1 LRRSIAFDLM
11 RRMTLGKSPTSED
24 AFRSGSSFC
33 QDHVS
38 AASIYGLLYR
48 ESHRLFPD
56 EAFADLFADIG
67 RASVPPRIVS
77 VVMVLQRLEGLS
89 DREAADR
96 ITFDLRWK
104 YAAGGLDF
112 DYAGFVHTV
121 LVDMRARLR
130 RSERPNRIFETAL
143 EVAHEAGLIGR
154 KRVLDSTALYDAV
167 ATQDTVT
174 LIRSAIRALLRIVD
188 EKLGA
193 ELRACCKRDDDYVAP
208 GKPSCDWDDVQARE
222 ALVDALAR
230 DAYAIL
236 ATLDG
241 RTLTSEVMQAV
252 KLVATVVGRDLEQ
265 RDDGMFRI
273 ARRVAKDRVISTVD
287 PEARHGHKTAARG
300 FDGYKGHIALD
311 PDSEIITATTVTAG
325 NASDGSVA
333 DALVADVLRE
343 PPAASPD
350 VSVADVLVEDA
361 PAADVLA
368 AVPAASPDVSVVDA
382 LVQDVPAAD
391 VLAADV
397 LAAVPAASPD
407 VSVVDALVEDVP
419 AADVLATA
427 PAASPDVSIIDAL
440 VKDVLAAD
448 VLAAAP
454 AASPDVSV
462 VEDVPAADVLAA
474 APTAS
479 LDDSNADALVENVLA
494 ATDGA
499 APSSGTE
506 FEIARAT
513 LPDEPQISGRPA
525 NAVAAIE
532 IYGDSSYGTAEFVE
546 AIEGAGAE
554 ANVKV
559 QPPSAPEGKFAK
571 DAFDVDL
578 TNNTVRCP
586 AGALV
591 MIRPYG
597 SDGTR
602 LASFGAHCNSCTLR
616 GQCTDGKDGRTI
628 RVHPHEA
635 TLQRSRI
642 RQRDPAW
649 KARYRATRPKVERK
663 FAHLMYRRHGGRR
676 ARMRGCARV
685 TQDFA
690 LLGAAHN
697 FRRLA
702 TLGVHY
708 DGCTW
713 RR

>member
-1 LRRSIAFDLM
+1 M
-11 RRMTLGKSPTSED
+11 PGMTLGKSPTSED
-24 AFRSGSSFC
+24 AFRSGTSFC
-33 QDHVS
+33 RDHVS
-38 AASIYGLLYR
+38 ETSIYGMLYR

-130 RSERPNRIFETAL
+130 RSERPDRIFETAL

-193 ELRACCKRDDDYVAP
+193 ELRSCCKRDDDYNAP
-208 GKPSCDWDDVQARE
+208 GKPPCDWDDVQARE

-236 ATLDG
+236 AALDG

-252 KLVATVVGRDLEQ
+252 KLVATVVGQDLEQ

-300 FDGYKGHIALD
+300 FDGYKGHIAID
-311 PDSEIITATTVTAG
+311 PDSEIITATTVTPG
-325 NASDGSVA
+325 NASDGSVGEV
-333 DALVADVLRE
+333 LVADVLAE

-350 VSVADVLVEDA
+350 ARVADVLAEEVPAEPPAASLDISGADALLEEVPAAAVLAADVLVE
-361 PAADVLA
+361 PA
-368 AVPAASPDVSVVDA
+368 AASPDVSVEE
-382 LVQDVPAAD
+382 VPF
-391 VLAADV
+391 
-397 LAAVPAASPD
+397 AAV
-407 VSVVDALVEDVP
+407 LV
-419 AADVLATA
+419 ADVLATA
-427 PAASPDVSIIDAL
+427 PATSPDANVAGACAEEL
-440 VKDVLAAD
+440 ATDVLAT
-448 VLAAAP
+448 
-454 AASPDVSV
+454 
-462 VEDVPAADVLAA
+462 

-479 LDDSNADALVENVLA
+479 PDASSADALVAIMLA
-494 ATDGA
+494 TNDGA
-499 APSSGTE
+499 APSSSTE
-506 FEIARAT
+506 AEIARAT
-513 LPDEPQISGRPA
+513 LMDEPQVAAHPA
-525 NAVAAIE
+525 EAVAPVE

-586 AGALV
+586 AGVLV
-591 MIRPYG
+591 VIRPSG
-597 SDGTR
+597 SDGAG
-602 LASFGAHCNSCTLR
+602 LANFGAHCNGCALR
-616 GQCTDGKDGRTI
+616 GQCTDGKAGRTI

-663 FAHLMYRRHGGRR
+663 IAHLMYRRHGGRR
-676 ARMRGCARV
+676 ARMRGCVRV

-690 LLGAAHN
+690 LLSAVHN
-697 FRRLA
+697 LRRLA

-708 DGCTW
+708 DGRTW
-713 RR
+713 TR

>member
-11 RRMTLGKSPTSED
+11 PGMTLGKSPTSED
-24 AFRSGSSFC
+24 AFRSGTSFC
-33 QDHVS
+33 QEHVS
-38 AASIYGLLYR
+38 ETSIYGMLYR

-193 ELRACCKRDDDYVAP
+193 ELRSCCKRDDDYLAP

-236 ATLDG
+236 AALNG
-241 RTLTSEVMQAV
+241 RTLISEVMQAV
-252 KLVATVVGRDLEQ
+252 KLVATVVGQDLEQ
-265 RDDGMFRI
+265 RDDGVFRI

-300 FDGYKGHIALD
+300 FDGYKGHIAID

-325 NASDGSVA
+325 NVSDGSVGEV
-333 DALVADVLRE
+333 LVADVLPEPPAASSDVSDADALAANVSAEAPDASPGVSDTAALAANVRAEVPDASLDVNDAAALAANALAEAPATLPDVSDADALVENVRAADVLATVPATSPHASGAKELATDELAE

-350 VSVADVLVEDA
+350 AGGAEKL
-361 PAADVLA
+361 
-368 AVPAASPDVSVVDA
+368 
-382 LVQDVPAAD
+382 
-391 VLAADV
+391 
-397 LAAVPAASPD
+397 
-407 VSVVDALVEDVP
+407 

-427 PAASPDVSIIDAL
+427 PTASPDG
-440 VKDVLAAD
+440 
-448 VLAAAP
+448 
-454 AASPDVSV
+454 
-462 VEDVPAADVLAA
+462 
-474 APTAS
+474 
-479 LDDSNADALVENVLA
+479 SNADALVLA
-494 ATDGA
+494 ANDGA
-499 APSSGTE
+499 APSSSTE
-506 FEIARAT
+506 SEIAAGT
-513 LPDEPQISGRPA
+513 LTDEPQVAVRPA
-525 NAVAAIE
+525 DAVAPIE

-571 DAFDVDL
+571 DAFEVDL

-591 MIRPYG
+591 VIRPH
-597 SDGTR
+597 SRDGAR
-602 LASFGAHCNSCTLR
+602 LASFGAHCNGCALR
-616 GQCTDGKDGRTI
+616 GQCTDGKDGRAI
-628 RVHPHEA
+628 RVHPHES

-663 FAHLMYRRHGGRR
+663 IAHLMYRRHGGRR

-685 TQDFA
+685 THDFA
-690 LLGAAHN
+690 LLSAAHN

-708 DGCTW
+708 DGGTW